1 MDKKHISDI
10 TFDDYLDSTGMRDE
24 VEELAA
30 KKMFIYQ
37 LESEMKRQKIT
48 KTEMASRL
56 GTSRSSLD
64 RTLSISGN
72 STIDTLEKVAR
83 VLGKRIEIQLVD
95 FKLQTLNIHTKPITG
110 SCN

>member
-48 KTEMASRL
+48 NTEMASRL

-83 VLGKRIEIQLVD
+83 VLGKRIEIQLV
-95 FKLQTLNIHTKPITG
+95 
-110 SCN
+110 

>member
-1 MDKKHISDI
+1 MERKHISDI
-10 TFDDYLDSTGMRDE
+10 AFDDYLDSTGMRQD

-37 LESEMKRQKIT
+37 LEAEMKRQMVT

-64 RTLSISGN
+64 RMLSLKGN
-72 STIDTLEKVAR
+72 STVGSLEKVAHA
-83 VLGKRIEIQLVD
+83 LGKRVEIRLV
-95 FKLQTLNIHTKPITG
+95 
-110 SCN
+110 